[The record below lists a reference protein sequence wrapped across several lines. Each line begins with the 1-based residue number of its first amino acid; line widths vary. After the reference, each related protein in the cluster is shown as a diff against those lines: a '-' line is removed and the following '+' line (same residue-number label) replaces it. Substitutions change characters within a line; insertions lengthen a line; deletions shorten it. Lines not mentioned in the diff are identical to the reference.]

1 MESTEIKWKI
11 TNAKIDDRKNL
22 NIFFIFPPV
31 KKINS
36 RIKKKIIPEK
46 IIREI
51 VELFK
56 NSLQMMQNSIDNQNF
71 GYELHLI

>member
-1 MESTEIKWKI
+1 M
-11 TNAKIDDRKNL
+11 N
-22 NIFFIFPPV
+22 
-31 KKINS
+31 NS

-56 NSLQMMQNSIDNQNF
+56 NSLWKKQNSNDNQS
-71 GYELHLI
+71 

>member
-1 MESTEIKWKI
+1 MNNT
-11 TNAKIDDRKNL
+11 
-22 NIFFIFPPV
+22 
-31 KKINS
+31 

-56 NSLQMMQNSIDNQNF
+56 NS
-71 GYELHLI
+71 